1 MEGVVVQ
8 NQIQPPPQ
16 QQGQQNQNQNQNQQQ
31 QQQQQQVQQVERLN
45 QAVQQQL
52 NLDAVKTR
60 ALSLYKAISRI
71 LDDFDAYART
81 NTTPKWSLSLSL
93 SLSRSLPSLF
103 RLSNCSLFS
112 AVKIS

>member
-16 QQGQQNQNQNQNQQQ
+16 QQGQQNQNQNQ

>member
-16 QQGQQNQNQNQNQQQ
+16 QQGQQNQNQNQQQ

-93 SLSRSLPSLF
+93 SRSLPSLF